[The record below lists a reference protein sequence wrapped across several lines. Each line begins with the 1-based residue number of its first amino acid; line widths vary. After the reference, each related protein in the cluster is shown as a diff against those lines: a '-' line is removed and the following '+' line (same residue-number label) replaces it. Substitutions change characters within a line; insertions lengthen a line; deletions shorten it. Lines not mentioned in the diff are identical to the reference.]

1 MDDAADL
8 QAQIVALRLAVEGIW
23 LSVLSADPNAV
34 AQAERMRDAN
44 VASLD
49 QLDAATP
56 QARAARDAVALHTR
70 SLWGSIV
77 WQLQQTTGQG

>member
-1 MDDAADL
+1 MDDVADL
-8 QAQIVALRLAVEGIW
+8 QAQIVALRLAVEGVW
-23 LSVLSADPNAV
+23 LSVLAGDPNAV
-34 AQAERMRDAN
+34 GQAERLRDAN

-56 QARAARDAVALHTR
+56 QARAAREAVALHTR

-77 WQLQQTTGQG
+77 WQLQQDPSRV